1 MGHSGEIGTQVSIPG
16 RDAPVVECAEAP
28 VWAAPSSVPAAGV
41 AVLPEEPA
49 AAAVVALALFPAAR
63 SKFPAASVVASD
75 VTLCVPCS
83 QVYSSEPDEFQ
94 AKAELPY
101 LLAAER
107 VPDDSNYQLVH
118 SLRAAR
124 YFRDDLQEPA
134 ESRAVLPYFQ
144 VDLPVR
150 SC

>member
-1 MGHSGEIGTQVSIPG
+1 MVHSGEIGTQVSIRG
-16 RDAPVVECAEAP
+16 RDAPAVECAEAQA
-28 VWAAPSSVPAAGV
+28 WAAPSSVPAAGV
-41 AVLPEEPA
+41 AVLPEERVA
-49 AAAVVALALFPAAR
+49 AGVVALALFLAAR
-63 SKFPAASVVASD
+63 SKFPDASVVSSD
-75 VTLCVPCS
+75 ATLCVPYF

-134 ESRAVLPYFQ
+134 ESRALPPYFQ
-144 VDLPVR
+144 GDSPGR